1 MSLPRTLIAATT
13 IIVLLFA
20 TACSGSDDGGAWKGK
35 TESGTDLTV
44 ELWVPATDPGVAP
57 FEAFRKATGAPEVL
71 YGKVTAKNNGN
82 APDNGRFI
90 TLTGKDG
97 DALGE
102 NAIEVNFVCGQIS
115 RWVAVV
121 LTQTSELY
129 VQLATLQQGTCKGT
143 TVGPTIAPGETA
155 VYYVALEADSE
166 PDFERVFAGVP
177 NELKR

>member
-1 MSLPRTLIAATT
+1 MSLSRTLIPVAFVAFL
-13 IIVLLFA
+13 VFA
-20 TACSGSDDGGAWKGK
+20 TACSGNDGNGAWKGK

-44 ELWVPATDPGVAP
+44 DLWVPATDPGVAP

-97 DALGE
+97 NALGDD
-102 NAIEVNFVCGQIS
+102 AIEANFVCGQIS
-115 RWVAVV
+115 RWLAVA
-121 LTQTSELY
+121 LTQSAELNI
-129 VQLATLQQGTCKGT
+129 QLASLQQGACKGT

-155 VYYVALEADSE
+155 VYYVALEAESE
-166 PDFERVFAGVP
+166 PEFERAFAGAP

>member
-1 MSLPRTLIAATT
+1 MFLVAAVVISLALAN
-13 IIVLLFA
+13 
-20 TACSGSDDGGAWKGK
+20 ACGADDGDGPWKGK

-71 YGKVTAKNNGN
+71 YGKVTAKNTGN

-97 DALGE
+97 DALGDD
-102 NAIEVNFVCGQIS
+102 AVEVNFVCGQIS
-115 RWVAVV
+115 RWLAVV
-121 LTQTSELY
+121 LTQSTELHQ
-129 VQLATLQQGTCKGT
+129 QLATLQQGACKGT
-143 TVGPTIAPGETA
+143 TLGPTIATGESA
-155 VYYVALEADSE
+155 VYYVALEAGRE
-166 PDFERVFAGVP
+166 PEFERVFAGAP